1 MEHLGHI
8 IKWTGLIGLTNK
20 YYVQLS
26 LILLLSVGQ
35 NIYAQ
40 RGYAKD
46 SLQIKVY
53 TEIDYKNS
61 KPVKVS
67 VKKVFCDYC
76 SDKQKEFI
84 EEEARRGT
92 YEELYNPKYFTD
104 NGVARLA
111 LIIRVSKKDFARMID
126 DEN

>member
-1 MEHLGHI
+1 MSVFLR
-8 IKWTGLIGLTNK
+8 K
-20 YYVQLS
+20 YQLVLL
-26 LILLLSVGQ
+26 LILCLVSVS
-35 NIYAQ
+35 NAQ
-40 RGYAKD
+40 SYKKD

-92 YEELYNPKYFTD
+92 YEEFYNPKYFTD

-111 LIIRVSKKDFARMID
+111 LIIRVSKKDFAKMID